1 MYAKCGSIADAVQLF
16 NHASDKFASIAP
28 WNAMIR
34 SLAVHGYAHMSLD
47 LFSQLQRNGIKSNS
61 ITFIGVLNACC
72 HTGMVAEGKQHFE
85 SMMREFGIQPTIKH
99 YGCMVDLGRAGYL
112 EEVE

>member
-1 MYAKCGSIADAVQLF
+1 MPSVEVADAVQLF
-16 NHASDKFASIAP
+16 NLASDKFSSISP
-28 WNAMIR
+28 WNAMI
-34 SLAVHGYAHMSLD
+34 HGYAHMSLE
-47 LFSQLQRNGIKSNS
+47 LQKTGIKPNL

-85 SMMREFGIQPTIKH
+85 SMMREFGNQPTIKH

>member
-1 MYAKCGSIADAVQLF
+1 MYAKCGSNADAVQLF

-28 WNAMIR
+28 WNAMIC

-47 LFSQLQRNGIKSNS
+47 LFSQLQRIGIKPNS

-72 HTGMVAEGKQHFE
+72 HTGIVAEGKQH
-85 SMMREFGIQPTIKH
+85 SSP
-99 YGCMVDLGRAGYL
+99 
-112 EEVE
+112 